1 MAELDSHLTSLH
13 FAPGK
18 KAHATWL
25 TLRVACLLPR
35 SKHLRPLPYPLGAAA
50 VVRRRN
56 TLGSSLGNPI
66 GRLLSFKTYMVGVKL
81 RVALAPAIHVTLYRP
96 DQVTPPSVFRARHA
110 GPGTR
115 HDPNM
120 TWKERLEATER
131 EALEQTLS
139 ECQGN
144 LTKGAELFGVPRT
157 TYREKLVK
165 NGLLDKKEN

>member
-115 HDPNM
+115 HDPKRSG
-120 TWKERLEATER
+120 TFRARSETFRARSGTFRARSETPAG
-131 EALEQTLS
+131 LS
-139 ECQGN
+139 ELLRYSN
-144 LTKGAELFGVPRT
+144 LDSPVPLGSLT
-157 TYREKLVK
+157 HA
-165 NGLLDKKEN
+165 N